1 MNKMLY
7 RMLMA
12 LGIIAAQI
20 LFTTVVDKPDR
31 GPYEH
36 N

>member
-7 RMLMA
+7 KMLMA

-20 LFTTVVDKPDR
+20 LFTTVVDKPGRDH
-31 GPYEH
+31 YEQ
-36 N
+36 